1 MELPEFKGSTFRG
14 AFGHTFRRL
23 VCSQGDLDCAKCDLR
38 LACVYA
44 QVFDSFPPPDSEV
57 LRKNAD
63 VPRPYVLEPP
73 ETARTVFERGE
84 ELTMG
89 LVLVGRAVEWLPYF
103 LITFRDVGERVGIGR
118 GRGRYLM
125 KEVHAEV
132 ANPGHGLE
140 LRQVYSA
147 TDRMV
152 RPVGPNHGLSGLDS
166 LWEKARPAHRVTL
179 RFLTPA
185 RLQQDDHL
193 VGEAP
198 AFRTV
203 VRTVLAR
210 TSSLLYFHEGVRLDL
225 DFRGF
230 LYQASTVTVA
240 DAHVQWVD
248 WRRLSTRQK
257 ALMEMGGLVGNVTY
271 DGDVGPF
278 LPLLFL
284 GQWLHLGKGT
294 TFGLGRYEVV
304 A

>member
-1 MELPEFKGSTFRG
+1 MDCG
-14 AFGHTFRRL
+14 A
-23 VCSQGDLDCAKCDLR
+23 CDLR
-38 LACVYA
+38 FACVYA
-44 QVFDSFPPPDSEV
+44 QVFESFPPPDSEV

-73 ETARTVFERGE
+73 ETARTLFRPGE
-84 ELTMG
+84 ELTLG
-89 LVLVGRAVEWLPYF
+89 LVLVGRAVDWLPYF
-103 LITFRDVGERVGIGR
+103 LITFRDVGEVAGIGR

-166 LWEKARPAHRVTL
+166 LWEAHGPARRITL
-179 RFLTPA
+179 RFVTPA

-210 TSSLLYFHEGVRLDL
+210 TSSLLYFHEGLRLDL

-230 LYQASTVTVA
+230 LDQAATVQVA
-240 DAHVQWVD
+240 DAHVEWVD
-248 WRRLSTRQK
+248 WQRLSTRQK
-257 ALMEMGGLVGNVTY
+257 AFMEMGGLVGSVTY
-271 DGDVGPF
+271 EGEMGPF
-278 LPLLFL
+278 LPLIVL

-294 TFGLGRYEVV
+294 TFGLGRYEVGARV
-304 A
+304 